1 MNDELPVR
9 RGPGGLLIAITII
22 GTISVGFA
30 MLFRSMALPPTSPQ
44 IGRQFPP
51 ITAAGWINGAAPAAD
66 DFNGQVI
73 VVDAW
78 AYWCGPCRIATEQ
91 VVGIHD
97 KYKSRGVRFIGLT
110 SEGAD
115 SKSVALSRK
124 FVSDLHVP
132 WPNGY
137 SATKVLSELEVDSI
151 PQLWVIDRQN
161 RIVFHEV
168 GFSPTSIHDLEVALD
183 KALAA
188 PAGK

>member
-22 GTISVGFA
+22 GAIAIGFA
-30 MLFRSMALPPTSPQ
+30 MLFQQMARPPASPQ

-51 ITAAGWINGAAPAAD
+51 ITAVGWINGSAPAGG
-66 DFNGQVI
+66 DFKGQVI

-91 VVGIHD
+91 VVGIHE
-97 KYKSRGVRFIGLT
+97 KYKSRGVRFVGLT

-115 SKSVALSRK
+115 SKSIELSRK
-124 FVSDLHVP
+124 FVSDLKVP

-137 SATKVLSELEVDSI
+137 GATKVLSELEVDSI
-151 PQLWVIDRQN
+151 PQLWVVDRQN

-168 GFSPTSIHDLEVALD
+168 GFSQTSINDLEVALD
-183 KALAA
+183 KALATL
-188 PAGK
+188 AGK